1 MTTWTLVKR
10 SLRFYWRT
18 HLGVV
23 LGAAV
28 STAILVGALV
38 VGDSVRYSLKTLAL
52 SRLGKV
58 QLAMA
63 PQNRYFRAKLADDM
77 ETALDAATAPV
88 LLLRGIVANSDGS
101 ARVSHVQVLGVD
113 ERFWALGNRT
123 SPPAPLHKWRGEKGG
138 SRNVASPHW
147 GDRRGAEVMPMFDE
161 GLSDEVFLNERLAA
175 QLVVHEGE
183 EILLRLEKP
192 SLLPRDAPLSTDTD
206 SSVAMRLNVKGIVS
220 DSNFGRFSLQ
230 ANQIAPFNVFVPLV
244 WLQKKVGLSER
255 ANHKPKALVSKANML
270 LVGDS
275 PKGKLTPAIANAKLR
290 EHWELADAD
299 LELRELPEQGVLEL
313 RTNRVFL
320 EPPVVLAAERAMPD
334 AAGILTYFINELR
347 LGNRTT
353 PYSMVTA
360 IGLTSYE
367 PRHATRN
374 TQHETRNTKH
384 ETRNTK
390 HATLPLSAA
399 KGRNTQYIITNRQP
413 DAHLPSDMNDN
424 EILINSWLAE
434 DLQAKPGDVLELT
447 YFVVGPMFVPQ
458 QFTDVNRRKLEERT
472 SQFRIRAVLPLEGA
486 AADLP
491 ALSAVP
497 AQAGATLA
505 AQADRELMPMFPGLS
520 DVENCRDWEPGIP
533 IDLDKIRK
541 KDEEYWDLYRGTPKA
556 FVTLKAGQRMWGN
569 RFGNLTAL
577 RYPVNHADA
586 IKTIEAAIKRE
597 LDPAS
602 IGLFFQPVR
611 EQALAAS
618 TQAMDFGQ
626 LFLGLSFFLIVAA
639 LLLMGMLFV
648 LGIEQRTEE
657 VGTLLAVGF
666 PPRRVRRLLLF
677 EGGVLAI
684 LGGFLG
690 VGGGIGYTQVVL
702 YALSTVWRNAVGA
715 HGGTAVSLY
724 YHSNPSTLVVG
735 AASGIVVA
743 LLAIWVTLRRQAKSP
758 ARELLAPLLSPQWGE
773 ATSIANSDFRLSPLS
788 TSGEGPGVRSDF
800 RFGLWV
806 ALGAIVGTLV
816 ILVLMGKGKDKEAA
830 AAFFISGALLLI
842 GGLGFSQAL
851 LSALAHSGSRSHQD
865 FGRMKLTGLGLR
877 NSVRRIGRSLATVVL
892 LACGSFLIIAV
903 GANRY
908 DPHPERSEGT
918 AEQRSSGTGGF
929 ALFAEST
936 LPVFHDL
943 NSKQGREMYGLDSE
957 YLEGVKFVSLRVH
970 DGDDASCL
978 NLNRVQTPRL
988 LGIRPEEL
996 QSRNAFTFRNAE
1008 VSASALRVPSQA
1020 QERLTHSKARNPWML
1035 LKRNEND
1042 DTVPAIGDE
1051 ATITWALGKKIGD
1064 TLLYTDERGNTF
1076 NLRLVGAVANSIFQ
1090 GSLLISEDEFIAH
1103 FPSESGYRMFLI
1115 DAPWK
1120 NAPEVSKTLSRSL
1133 RDVGLEIT
1141 PTSQRLS
1148 EFNTV
1153 QNTYLSIFQLLGGLA
1168 LLLGS
1173 VGLGIVVM
1181 RNVMERRSELALLRA
1196 VGFEKRSL
1204 KWLVLSEHWLLLL
1217 LGLAC
1222 GVVAGLVAVLPALR
1236 SPGADIPYLSL
1247 VLTLSAVVL
1256 SGVLW
1261 TWIATMLAIRGPL
1274 LAALRNE

>member
-1 MTTWTLVKR
+1 MLRNRVFRKNSVSYLKGEKMTSWTLVKR
-10 SLRFYWRT
+10 SLCFYWRT

-38 VGDSVRYSLKTLAL
+38 VGDSVRHSLKIWAL

-63 PQNRYFRAKLADDM
+63 SQNRYFRAKLVDDLG
-77 ETALDAATAPV
+77 TALNAATAPV
-88 LLLRGIVANSDGS
+88 LLLRGIVANSDGT
-101 ARVSHVQVLGVD
+101 ARVNRVQVLGVD
-113 ERFWALGNRT
+113 EHFWALGNWNSDFGSQVQQFASQIAIRN
-123 SPPAPLHKWRGEKGG
+123 SELMSMFNGG
-138 SRNVASPHW
+138 S
-147 GDRRGAEVMPMFDE
+147 
-161 GLSDEVFLNERLAA
+161 SDKVFLNERLAT
-175 QLVVHEGE
+175 QLDVHEGE

-192 SLLPRDAPLSTDTD
+192 SLLPRDAPLSTDAD
-206 SSVAMRLNVKGIVS
+206 SSVAMRLNVEGIVP

-230 ANQIAPFNVFVPLV
+230 ANQIAPFNAFVPLV
-244 WLQKKVGLSER
+244 WLQKKVGLPDR
-255 ANHKPKALVSKANML
+255 ANML

-299 LELRELPEQGVLEL
+299 LELRELPEQSVLEL
-313 RTNRVFL
+313 RTGRVFL
-320 EPPVVLAAERAMPD
+320 EPPAALAAERAVPD
-334 AAGILTYFINELR
+334 AVGVLTYFVNELR

-360 IGLTSYE
+360 IGITSYE

-374 TQHETRNTKH
+374 TQH
-384 ETRNTK
+384 
-390 HATLPLSAA
+390 AT
-399 KGRNTQYIITNRQP
+399 RNTQYAITNRQP
-413 DAHLPSDMNDN
+413 DVHLPSDMNDN
-424 EILINSWLAE
+424 EILINSWLAD

-447 YFVVGPMFVPQ
+447 YFVVGNM
-458 QFTDVNRRKLEERT
+458 RKLEEQT

-486 AADLP
+486 AAD
-491 ALSAVP
+491 
-497 AQAGATLA
+497 
-505 AQADRELMPMFPGLS
+505 RELMPMFPGIS
-520 DVENCRDWEPGIP
+520 DAKNCRDWEPGIP

-541 KDEEYWDLYRGTPKA
+541 KDEEYWTLYRGTPKA

-577 RYPVNHADA
+577 RYPLGSRKSEVGSRNDDWQ
-586 IKTIEAAIKRE
+586 TIEAAIKRE
-597 LDPAS
+597 LNPAS

-626 LFLGLSFFLIVAA
+626 LFLGLSFFLVIAA

-648 LGIEQRTEE
+648 FGVEQRTEE

-677 EGGVLAI
+677 EGGVLAL

-690 VGGGIGYTQVVL
+690 IGGGIGYTKVVL
-702 YALSTVWRNAVGA
+702 YALSTVWRGAVGA
-715 HGGTAVSLY
+715 HGGTGAPLHY
-724 YHSNPSTLVVG
+724 YPNSSTLVVG
-735 AASGIVVA
+735 AAAGIVIA
-743 LLAIWVTLRRQAKSP
+743 LLAIWVTLRRQAKLP
-758 ARELLAPLLSPQWGE
+758 ARELLAS
-773 ATSIANSDFRLSPLS
+773 SANSGFRLP
-788 TSGEGPGVRSDF
+788 TSDF

-806 ALGAIVGTLV
+806 ALGAIVGTVV

-851 LSALAHSGSRSHQD
+851 LSALAYSGSLSHQD
-865 FGRMKLTGLGLR
+865 FGRMKLANLGLR
-877 NSVRRIGRSLATVVL
+877 NSVRRIGRSLATVIL
-892 LACGSFLIIAV
+892 LACGSFLVIAV

-908 DPHPERSEGT
+908 DPHEGAER
-918 AEQRSSGTGGF
+918 RSAGTGGF

-943 NSKQGREMYGLDSE
+943 NSKQGREAYGLASDD
-957 YLEGVKFVSLRVH
+957 LDGVKVVSLRVH

-988 LGIRPEEL
+988 LGIQPEEL
-996 QSRNAFTFRNAE
+996 QSRNAFTFWSAE
-1008 VSASALRVPSQA
+1008 VSASAPRQ
-1020 QERLTHSKARNPWML
+1020 QRLTHSKAQEVSASAPRQQRLTHSKAQEISASALHQQRLTHSIARNPWML
-1035 LKRNEND
+1035 LKRDEND

-1064 TLLYTDERGNTF
+1064 TLPYTDERGNTF
-1076 NLRLVGAVANSIFQ
+1076 NIRLVGAVANSIFQ
-1090 GSLLISEDEFIAH
+1090 GGLLISEAEFIAR

-1115 DAPWK
+1115 DAPWE
-1120 NAPEVSKTLSRSL
+1120 NAEDVSKKLSRAL
-1133 RDVGLEIT
+1133 QDVGLEIMLT
-1141 PTSQRLS
+1141 PQRLS

-1173 VGLGIVVM
+1173 IGLGIVVM

-1204 KWLVLSEHWLLLL
+1204 RWLVLSEHWLLLL

-1247 VLTLSAVVL
+1247 ALTLSAVAL

-1261 TWIATMLAIRGPL
+1261 TWLATMLALRGPL

>member
-1 MTTWTLVKR
+1 MTAWTLVKR

-23 LGAAV
+23 LGATV

-38 VGDSVRYSLKTLAL
+38 VGDSVRHSLKTLAL

-58 QLAMA
+58 QLALA

-88 LLLRGIVANSDGS
+88 LLLRGIVANSDGT
-101 ARVSHVQVLGVD
+101 ARVNRVQVLGVD
-113 ERFWALGNRT
+113 ERFWKLGTN
-123 SPPAPLHKWRGEKGG
+123 K
-138 SRNVASPHW
+138 
-147 GDRRGAEVMPMFDE
+147 PMFDV
-161 GLSDEVFLNERLAA
+161 GLSDEKSPRPPLLKGEIFINERLAA
-175 QLVVHEGE
+175 QLDVREGE

-192 SLLPRDAPLSTDTD
+192 SLLPRDAPLSTDAD
-206 SSVAMRLNVKGIVS
+206 SSIAMRLNVKEIVS

-244 WLQKKVGLSER
+244 WLQQKVGLPGR
-255 ANHKPKALVSKANML
+255 ANML
-270 LVGDS
+270 LIGDS
-275 PKGKLTPAIANAKLR
+275 PKRKVVRWQDGKMARWQVPIAPLPPRPFAPSPAIANAKLR

-299 LELRELPEQGVLEL
+299 LELRELPEQSALEL
-313 RTNRVFL
+313 RTGRIFL
-320 EPPVVLAAERAMPD
+320 EPPAVLAAVRAMPD
-334 AAGILTYFINELR
+334 AAGILTYFVNELR

-353 PYSMVTA
+353 PYSTITA
-360 IGLTSYE
+360 IGNSFA
-367 PRHATRN
+367 P
-374 TQHETRNTKH
+374 
-384 ETRNTK
+384 
-390 HATLPLSAA
+390 LPSCPLAL
-399 KGRNTQYIITNRQP
+399 
-413 DAHLPSDMNDN
+413 LPSDMNDN
-424 EILINSWLAE
+424 EILINSWLAD
-434 DLQAKPGDVLELT
+434 DLQAKPGDTLELT
-447 YFVVGPMFVPQ
+447 YFVVSSM
-458 QFTDVNRRKLEERT
+458 RKLEERT
-472 SQFRIRAVLPLEGA
+472 GQFRIRAVLPLEGA
-486 AADLP
+486 
-491 ALSAVP
+491 VV
-497 AQAGATLA
+497 
-505 AQADRELMPMFPGLS
+505 DRELMPMFPGLS
-520 DVENCRDWEPGIP
+520 DAKNCRDWEPGIP
-533 IDLDKIRK
+533 INLDKIRK
-541 KDEEYWDLYRGTPKA
+541 KDEEYWALYRGTPKA
-556 FVTLKAGQRMWGN
+556 FVTLKAGQGMWGN

-577 RYPVNHADA
+577 RYPLGSRKSEVGSRNDDWQ
-586 IKTIEAAIKRE
+586 TIEAAIKRE
-597 LDPAS
+597 LNPAS

-618 TQAMDFGQ
+618 AQALDFGQ
-626 LFLGLSFFLIVAA
+626 LFLGLSFFLIIAA

-648 LGIEQRTEE
+648 FGVEQRTEE

-677 EGGVLAI
+677 EGGVLAL

-690 VGGGIGYTQVVL
+690 IGGGIGYTKVVL
-702 YALSTVWRNAVGA
+702 YALSTVWRGAVGA
-715 HGGTAVSLY
+715 HGGTGAPLHY
-724 YHSNPSTLVVG
+724 YPNSSTLVVG
-735 AASGIVVA
+735 AAAGIVIA
-743 LLAIWVTLRRQAKSP
+743 LLAIWVTLRRQAKLP
-758 ARELLAPLLSPQWGE
+758 ARELLAS
-773 ATSIANSDFRLSPLS
+773 SANSGFRLP
-788 TSGEGPGVRSDF
+788 TSDF

-806 ALGAIVGTLV
+806 ALGAIVGTVV

-851 LSALAHSGSRSHQD
+851 LSALAYSGSLSHQD
-865 FGRMKLTGLGLR
+865 FGRMKLANLGLR
-877 NSVRRIGRSLATVVL
+877 NSVRRIGRSLATVIL
-892 LACGSFLIIAV
+892 LACGSFLVIAV

-908 DPHPERSEGT
+908 DPHEGAER
-918 AEQRSSGTGGF
+918 RSAGTGGF

-943 NSKQGREMYGLDSE
+943 NSKQGFEAYVLDSDD
-957 YLEGVKFVSLRVH
+957 LGGVKTVSLRVH

-978 NLNRVQTPRL
+978 NLNRAQTPRL
-988 LGIRPEEL
+988 LGIQPEEL
-996 QSRNAFTFRNAE
+996 QVRAAFTFVKIAE
-1008 VSASALRVPSQA
+1008 DSFKDNR
-1020 QERLTHSKARNPWML
+1020 WML

-1064 TLLYTDERGNTF
+1064 TLSYTDERGNTF

-1090 GSLLISEDEFIAH
+1090 GGLLISEDEFIAR

-1115 DAPWK
+1115 DVPWE
-1120 NAPEVSKTLSRSL
+1120 NASEVSKTLSRAL
-1133 RDVGLEIT
+1133 QDVGLEIT

-1181 RNVMERRSELALLRA
+1181 RNAMERRSELALLRA

-1204 KWLVLSEHWLLLL
+1204 RWLILSEHWLLLL

-1236 SPGADIPYLSL
+1236 SPGANIPYISL
-1247 VLTLSAVVL
+1247 ALTLSAVVL

-1261 TWIATMLAIRGPL
+1261 TWLATMLALRGPL